1 MPKRTTTVRARTAAR
16 GRTRRA
22 AATATRARPPS
33 DTRVEKD
40 TMGEMTVPASALY
53 GAQTARA
60 VQNFPISGLRAHPAF
75 VDATVRVKLAA
86 ARANGRLGLLPREKA
101 RAIEAAAREVLGG
114 AHRDQ
119 FVVDVYQAG
128 AGTSHNMNVN
138 EVLANRACELL
149 GGRRGDR
156 ALVDPNDDVNMAQ
169 STNDVVPTAI
179 RLAALD
185 LAPEVVEALS
195 TLAGT
200 FDAKAR
206 AWDGIVKSGRTHLMD
221 ATPIRLGQEVSGWA
235 AALAAAAGRVR
246 DALPE
251 LSVLGI
257 GGTAVGTGLNAH
269 PRYAKLVVLELETL
283 TGVPLTPA
291 RNPFYAMQSLAP
303 VVALSSALRLAALEL
318 LRIGGDIRLLGS
330 GPNTGLGE
338 LKLPPVQPGSSI
350 MPGKVNPSM
359 AEMLAMVS
367 YQVIAMD
374 AGIAWATSG
383 GQLELNVMMPL
394 VAWDL
399 CHALEI
405 LANAAV
411 AFDARCAR
419 GLEADETRNRHYAE
433 RTVSLATAL
442 APRIGYAR
450 AAEIVKASVASG
462 RSILDLAVELGG
474 LSPAEARRALD
485 AARLTRPGRA

>member
-1 MPKRTTTVRARTAAR
+1 
-16 GRTRRA
+16 
-22 AATATRARPPS
+22 
-33 DTRVEKD
+33 
-40 TMGEMTVPASALY
+40 MGEVRVPASALW

-60 VQNFPISGLRAHPAF
+60 VENFPISTLRAHPAY
-75 VDATVRVKLAA
+75 VDATLRVKIAA
-86 ARANGRLGLLPREKA
+86 ARANARLGLLPRAKA
-101 RAIEAAAREVLGG
+101 RAIEAAAREVLAGR
-114 AHRDQ
+114 HREH

-138 EVLANRACELL
+138 EVLANRATELL
-149 GGRRGDR
+149 GGRRGAER
-156 ALVDPNDDVNMAQ
+156 LVDPNDDVNMAQ

-185 LAPEVVEALS
+185 LAPAVIDALS
-195 TLAGT
+195 ALADT
-200 FDAKAR
+200 FERKAR
-206 AWDGIVKSGRTHLMD
+206 RWEGIVKSGRTHLMD
-221 ATPIRLGQEVSGWA
+221 ATPITLGQEVSGWA
-235 AALAAAAGRVR
+235 ASLRAAAGRVR

-269 PRYAKLVVLELETL
+269 PRYRALVVRELEKL
-283 TGVPLTPA
+283 TGIPLTPA
-291 RNPFYAMQSLAP
+291 PNPFYAMQSLAP
-303 VVALSSALRLAALEL
+303 AVALSATLRTAALEL
-318 LRIGGDIRLLGS
+318 VRIGGDVRLLGS

-338 LKLPPVQPGSSI
+338 LRLPPVQPGSSI

-367 YQVIAMD
+367 YQVVAMD
-374 AGIAWATSG
+374 AGVAWAASG

-405 LANAAV
+405 LANAV
-411 AFDARCAR
+411 RGFELRCAR
-419 GLEADETRNRHYAE
+419 GLEPEPARARHYAE

-442 APRIGYAR
+442 APRLGYAR
-450 AAEIVKASVASG
+450 AAEIVKASVETG
-462 RSILDLAVELGG
+462 RSIVELAAEMGG
-474 LSPAEARRALD
+474 LSPAEARRLLD
-485 AARLTRPGRA
+485 PAKLTRPGRA